1 MWYNFIEN
9 MEKDYRQVVVDV
21 RITSSKL
28 YNDFVYGWVVL
39 HSVEEDGIRFILKK
53 DFVFVQV
60 ADELGINRKTLTKYF
75 SYLIEVGLI
84 TEELDK
90 WVLNDLGDMGFW
102 IESDVLR
109 RIVELKKRYALTI
122 YVYLVKGYWV
132 SNNKKMVVL
141 LKNVKGVIG
150 IGINT
155 DSNNY
160 LITDCFELFREMGLL
175 NCQLWYD
182 KESGKRFYC
191 LDGVGRNNYF

>member
-1 MWYNFIEN
+1 

-60 ADELGINRKTLTKYF
+60 ADELEINRKTLTKYF